1 MNLLTVYMQM
11 LLNVLMYVNYSVCVC
26 VSLSLGFGR
35 ENGMVTIEYYSQL
48 KTVVVEMGDVDNYF

>member
-1 MNLLTVYMQM
+1 M
-11 LLNVLMYVNYSVCVC
+11 LLKMFLVYVNLYSWEKKK
-26 VSLSLGFGR
+26 SLSLSPPSLGFGR